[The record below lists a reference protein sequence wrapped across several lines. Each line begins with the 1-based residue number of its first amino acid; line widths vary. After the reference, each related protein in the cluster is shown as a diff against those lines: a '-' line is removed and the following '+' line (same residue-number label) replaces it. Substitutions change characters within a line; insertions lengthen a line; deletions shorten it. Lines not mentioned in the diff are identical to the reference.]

1 MKYAPFSD
9 CECGE
14 YNIARFMT
22 TYIYEYNTVQQKLM
36 LKNVSSKINTCDRKI
51 LKVFH
56 KYIVLEF
63 VRGKISI

>member
-1 MKYAPFSD
+1 
-9 CECGE
+9 
-14 YNIARFMT
+14 MT
-22 TYIYEYNTVQQKLM
+22 TYIYEYNTVQHKLM
-36 LKNVSSKINTCDRKI
+36 LKNISSKINTCDRKI